1 MSLAEP
7 RQTESLR
14 KGEAHPVWHAVSSQE
29 CLMRVGG
36 NADGL
41 SASEATSR
49 LERDGPNRLRETAS
63 RSVWLRLLDQFND
76 PLIYVLLVT
85 SLVTSLVTTAIE
97 HYVDSAVI
105 LGVVVINAVVGFL
118 QESKAE
124 RAIASLG
131 KMLSPIATVVRN
143 GETIEVPAEELVV
156 GDIVSLG
163 SGSKVPADL
172 RLIMT
177 RSLMIDEAPLTGESV
192 PSEKSSESAGE
203 HASVGDQHSMAFAS
217 TLVTT
222 GTAIGVVVA
231 TADESE
237 IDRDV
242 DGRHRVGGLGDP

>member
-76 PLIYVLLVT
+76 PLIYVL
-85 SLVTSLVTTAIE
+85 LVTSLVTTAIE

-203 HASVGDQHSMAFAS
+203 HAFGRRSTFDGVRQHAGDDGNRHRGRRRDGRRVGDRS
-217 TLVTT
+217 
-222 GTAIGVVVA
+222 
-231 TADESE
+231 
-237 IDRDV
+237 RC
-242 DGRHRVGGLGDP
+242 